1 MNAVSCREVPTHMR
15 ATDHVLSEKKGGG
28 VGRREGPGGK
38 ALARTKQRWQGEMH
52 ISLARAAAGDLMK
65 GVVRSYK

>member
-1 MNAVSCREVPTHMR
+1 MR

-38 ALARTKQRWQGEMH
+38 ALARTKQRRQGEMH
-52 ISLARAAAGDLMK
+52 ISLARAAGDLMK
-65 GVVRSYK
+65 GVAREAIYRLNL